1 MRLASWNVNSIKV
14 RLPQLTGWLKQAQPD
29 IVCLQETK
37 VMTEDFPFDPLGE
50 LGYEAV
56 AYGTGGYNGVAI
68 LSKFPIN
75 EPVEGFTGEE
85 GHARLIE
92 ANIEGI
98 QIFSVYV
105 PNGASPDDEKF
116 QFKLRFF
123 KALRAHLDSV
133 AKPGADLVLCG
144 DFNVAPED
152 RDVWS
157 PKTLR
162 GQIGF
167 HPLEHDALKN
177 LTSWG
182 LKDSLRLHDQRAGQ
196 YSWWDYRTLGFQK
209 DQGMRIDQIWLSD
222 SLAKRC
228 TAASIDLAPR
238 RLEKPSDHTPVLC
251 DID

>member
-1 MRLASWNVNSIKV
+1 MRIASWNVNSIKV
-14 RLPQLTGWLKQAQPD
+14 RLPQLTEWLKRAEPD

-37 VMTEDFPFDPLGE
+37 VTTEDFPFDPLGE

-92 ANIEGI
+92 ASIEGM
-98 QIFSVYV
+98 QVFSVYV
-105 PNGASPDDEKF
+105 PNGASPEDEKF
-116 QFKLRFF
+116 KYKLRFF
-123 KALRAHLDSV
+123 KALRQHLASV
-133 AKPGADLVLCG
+133 AKPTSELVIAG
-144 DFNVAPED
+144 DFNVAPEE
-152 RDVWS
+152 RDVWN
-157 PKTLR
+157 PK
-162 GQIGF
+162 IAAKYVGF
-167 HPLEHDALKN
+167 HPLEHAALKE

-209 DQGMRIDQIWLSD
+209 DEGMRIDQIWLTEP
-222 SLAKRC
+222 LAKRC
-228 TAASIDLAPR
+228 TAASIDLWPR
-238 RLEKPSDHTPVLC
+238 RLEKPSDHTPVIC
-251 DID
+251 EID